1 MIIEILD
8 DKVIIDGITFF
19 KQIVKQFKLS
29 NKSIEKMQGVHP
41 RLVEVIKKAI
51 VNSPYDFLIT
61 HGVRTA
67 EEQNKLYQQGR
78 TIPGIIITRC
88 DGYINKSNHQKKKDG
103 YGYAVD
109 FAIYDQTKQGNV
121 DWKTSEKYIAVANH
135 IIKIAKDNGLIVES
149 GAFWTKIQDYGH
161 IELKGVIK

>member
-8 DKVIIDGITFF
+8 DKVIIDGITFL
-19 KQIVKQFKLS
+19 KQIVKQFTLS

-41 RLVEVIKKAI
+41 RLVDVIKKAI

-61 HGVRTA
+61 YGVRTA
-67 EEQNKLYQQGR
+67 AEQNKLYQQGR

-109 FAIYDQTKQGNV
+109 FAIYDKTKQGNI
-121 DWKTSEKYIAVANH
+121 DWNSTEKYIAVANH
-135 IIKIAKDNGLIVES
+135 IIEVAKQNGLIVES
-149 GAFWTKIQDYGH
+149 GGNWTKFKDYPH